1 MKKLLIICF
10 FALFVFLPMTNIKAQ
25 EKLELSIE
33 AVMETAL
40 KYNLDLKL
48 ARITP
53 EKEREKI
60 LLANS
65 EFDPAVIAQ
74 TGILKQESYDEPVD
88 SDTSRI
94 SSEAGVSK
102 KFKTGTQVSLNA
114 ETVDNDVDMD
124 QLDNMGGYYGAAT
137 LFVSHPVLKNNGR
150 AVNLRNVTLAENAFK
165 KAQIGLKQ
173 VVIDTI
179 SQAQNLYWQYFSS
192 MEALGVYE
200 QSLELARRFIEEVEE
215 KVKIG
220 TAARLDILQA
230 RAEVASREEEI
241 ITAKNTMQNARDNLL
256 NYIYGHRRFRGSIIC
271 LTYPL
276 RISSTWD
283 EKELI
288 DEALEKRTDYISA
301 KLDLDSSDVDIIYY
315 ANQKKPELD
324 VSLSL
329 GINEG
334 GAKRDLAASE
344 LFLMDQYNNYYYTQA
359 VLSLKFPWGF
369 RGEKANYAAARLG
382 KKQVEVLLERIRSN
396 IVLDVTTALR
406 DLIAAGKRIDTTILA
421 SQYSRESLDAEQVK
435 FRNGLSTSYNVLLYQ
450 RDLTGALVREV
461 NATISYQNALI
472 ALFKAVGTTL
482 EVNHIKV
489 E

>member
-1 MKKLLIICF
+1 MKKMLIICL
-10 FALFVFLPMTNIKAQ
+10 FALCVFLPMRNIKAQ
-25 EKLELSIE
+25 EKLELSLE

-65 EFDPAVIAQ
+65 EFDPAFIAQ
-74 TGILKQESYDEPVD
+74 TGILKQETYNEPVD
-88 SDTSRI
+88 SDTSQI
-94 SSEAGVSK
+94 SGEAELSK

-114 ETVDNDVDMD
+114 KTVDNDVDMD
-124 QLDNMGGYYGAAT
+124 QLDNMGGYYSAAT
-137 LFVSHPVLKNNGR
+137 LSVSHPVLKNNGR

-165 KAQIGLKQ
+165 KARIALKQ
-173 VVIDTI
+173 AVIDTI
-179 SQAQNLYWQYFSS
+179 SQAQNLYWQYFSA
-192 MEALGVYE
+192 MEALGVYK

-215 KVKIG
+215 KVRIG
-220 TAARLDILQA
+220 SAARLDILQA

-241 ITAKNTMQNARDNLL
+241 ITAKNTMQNARDSLL

-276 RISSTWD
+276 RISRTWD

-334 GAKRDLAASE
+334 GAKSDLPASE

-369 RGEKANYAAARLG
+369 RGEKANYGAARLG
-382 KKQVEVLLERIRSN
+382 KKKVEVLLERIRSN

-406 DLIAAGKRIDTTILA
+406 DLMAAGKRIDTTILA

-472 ALFKAVGTTL
+472 TLFKAVGTTL